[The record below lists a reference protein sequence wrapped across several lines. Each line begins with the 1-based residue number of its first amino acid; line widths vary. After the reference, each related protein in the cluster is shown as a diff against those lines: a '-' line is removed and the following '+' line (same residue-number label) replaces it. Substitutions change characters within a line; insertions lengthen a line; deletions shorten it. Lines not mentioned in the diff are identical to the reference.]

1 VAIIGSIF
9 KKAIAAIACGEYM
22 LDANVLEKL
31 AGIEERYN
39 QLNELMA
46 DPEVATDNTK
56 LQSFVK
62 EQNQIARV
70 VEKYREYAQVLR
82 GIKEAEEVLRESNDA
97 EFRELA
103 QMELE
108 ELRARIEPMDDEV
121 KLLLLP
127 VDPNDEK
134 DVIVEI
140 RAGEG
145 GDEAGLFA
153 ADLFRAY
160 TRYAEVKG
168 WKTEVINSNENAAGG
183 YKEIVFEIHGDGA
196 YSRMKYEGGVHRVQ
210 RVPATEARGRIHTST
225 ATVAVLP
232 EVEDTELDIRA
243 EDYRVDVFRASGHG
257 GQGVN
262 TTDSA
267 VRITYKPGTPE
278 QMVVTCQDTRSQIKN
293 RERAMGVL
301 RSRLYAIEQEK
312 RHKELGS
319 SRMAQVGT
327 GERAEKIRT
336 YNFPQDRVTDHRIG
350 QNFSNIPI
358 ILSGD
363 LDRMIDALTVADNAE
378 RLQAVST

>member
-1 VAIIGSIF
+1 
-9 KKAIAAIACGEYM
+9 M

-39 QLNELMA
+39 QLNEQMA
-46 DPEVATDNTK
+46 DPEVATDIAK
-56 LQSFVK
+56 LQGFVK
-62 EQNQIARV
+62 EQNQIAPI
-70 VEKYREYAQVLR
+70 VEKYREYAQALR
-82 GIKEAEEVLRESNDA
+82 GIKEAEEMLRESNDA

-103 QMELE
+103 QMELD
-108 ELRARIEPMDDEV
+108 ELRARVEEMDGEV

-160 TRYAEVKG
+160 TRYAELKG

-183 YKEIVFEIHGDGA
+183 YTEIVVEIHGDGA

-232 EVEDTELDIRA
+232 EVEDAELDIRA

-267 VRITYKPGTPE
+267 VRITYKAGTPE
-278 QMVVTCQDTRSQIKN
+278 QMIVTCQDTRSQIKN
-293 RERAMGVL
+293 RERAMAVL

-312 RHKELGS
+312 RQKELGS

-350 QNFSNIPI
+350 QNFSNIPM

-378 RLQAVST
+378 RLQAVSA

>member
-1 VAIIGSIF
+1 
-9 KKAIAAIACGEYM
+9 M

-31 AGIEERYN
+31 AAIEARYN
-39 QLNELMA
+39 QLNEQMA
-46 DPEVATDNTK
+46 DPAVATDNQQ
-56 LQSFVK
+56 LQALVR
-62 EQNQIARV
+62 EQNQIAPIV
-70 VEKYREYAQVLR
+70 SKYQEYARVLNGLREADQVL
-82 GIKEAEEVLRESNDA
+82 KESSDPEL
-97 EFRELA
+97 RELA
-103 QMELE
+103 QMELDD
-108 ELRARIEPMDDEV
+108 LRGRVEPMDEEI

-127 VDPNDEK
+127 RDPNDEK
-134 DVIVEI
+134 DVIIEI

-160 TRYAEVKG
+160 SRYAEVKG
-168 WKTEVINSNENAAGG
+168 WKVELLNANENAAGG
-183 YKEIVFEIHGDGA
+183 YKEVIFEIHGDGA

-232 EVEDTELDIRA
+232 EVEDTEIDIRA
-243 EDYRVDVFRASGHG
+243 EDYRVDVFRAGGHG

-267 VRITYKPGTPE
+267 VRITYRPGTSE
-278 QMVVTCQDTRSQIKN
+278 QMIVTCQDTRSQIKN
-293 RERAMGVL
+293 RERAMAVL

-312 RHKELGS
+312 RQKELGS
-319 SRMAQVGT
+319 SRIAQVGT

-336 YNFPQDRVTDHRIG
+336 YNFPQDRITDHRIG
-350 QNFSNIPI
+350 QNFSNIPVV
-358 ILSGD
+358 LSGD

-378 RLQAVST
+378 RMREVSGSTV